1 MPLEHNSVAGEGKSS
16 DGPDGLEQPGLRLN
30 LPYAYSRDHGIL
42 LRAMDGERAAIAMRA
57 GADPTALLEVRR

>member
-1 MPLEHNSVAGEGKSS
+1 MKIARGTEAVVSEAE
-16 DGPDGLEQPGLRLN
+16 DGPGVAAPARTI
-30 LPYAYSRDHGIL
+30 PYAYSRDHGIL